1 MKRFNSLFLP
11 LLSLFILVGCDT
23 NHKSEF
29 YSIPRDDIHGYEEFI
44 RKYPSSSFVQDARE
58 RIETAKD
65 AIRLREEQERRD
77 AEVRRLE
84 SLYGNN
90 SLSNGAQPYSRWYG
104 TNQYYDDYTAHS
116 EIRIKAPYNSD
127 VIAIVRYNNMNG
139 RVAGHKYIKAGNTA
153 TIYLRNGN
161 YYQTFFYYGKGW
173 YPDKQMKGEVRGGFL
188 KEEAFSKDGS
198 PSYLENQI
206 LTYEL
211 TLQVN
216 GNFQTSSS
224 SEGEM
229 F

>member
-1 MKRFNSLFLP
+1 
-11 LLSLFILVGCDT
+11 
-23 NHKSEF
+23 
-29 YSIPRDDIHGYEEFI
+29 
-44 RKYPSSSFVQDARE
+44 
-58 RIETAKD
+58 
-65 AIRLREEQERRD
+65 
-77 AEVRRLE
+77 
-84 SLYGNN
+84 
-90 SLSNGAQPYSRWYG
+90 
-104 TNQYYDDYTAHS
+104 
-116 EIRIKAPYNSD
+116 
-127 VIAIVRYNNMNG
+127 MNG

-173 YPDKQMKGEVRGGFL
+173 YPDKQMNGKVRGGFL
-188 KEEAFSKDGS
+188 KGEAFSKDGT

-211 TLQVN
+211 TLQAN